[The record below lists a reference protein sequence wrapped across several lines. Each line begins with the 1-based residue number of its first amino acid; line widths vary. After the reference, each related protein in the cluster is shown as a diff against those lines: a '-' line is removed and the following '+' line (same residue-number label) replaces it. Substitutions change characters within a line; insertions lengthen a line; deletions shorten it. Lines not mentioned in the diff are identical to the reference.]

1 MGERNKYQVVIE
13 ITTEGDD
20 EEYVMDSIQDLI
32 DDLKEMQRADQP
44 CRPGFRGWNA
54 TVKKIRK
61 EK

>member
-13 ITTEGDD
+13 ITTDGDD
-20 EEYVMDSIQDLI
+20 EEYVMDHLI
-32 DDLKEMQRADQP
+32 DDVLVGVHQGGSMD
-44 CRPGFRGWNA
+44 GTWNA